1 MTPEI
6 NAKRLLDDLRQLR
19 SFGAT
24 GTGVVRLAL
33 SPVDIAA
40 RHWLAGRMA
49 EAGLVANI
57 DGVGSVWGC
66 STRPGSRLLIGSH
79 TDTQPTGGW
88 LDGALGVIYGLE
100 IARALQECPA
110 TQDLAVD
117 VVSWSDEEGT
127 FSGYLG
133 SRSFV
138 GEPIEE
144 SIATATNLAGEKLA
158 DALRSAGLGDKPRHR
173 LQPGRYMAYLEPH
186 IEQGGRL
193 EAAGRSIGVVTSIV
207 GIREKRI
214 TFTGQ
219 RNHAGTTPMAI
230 RRDAGAAL
238 IDFAHGLNDAF
249 AALADAD
256 TVWTFGR
263 IELDPGALGVIPG
276 RAELLLQ
283 YRDGDPARLRAMDAC
298 LAARVRDADAKGP
311 VRVAL
316 ADADL
321 PSEPAQMSAAI
332 QDHIAAAA
340 ERIAP
345 GQWLR
350 MPSGAGHDAQVIAPH
365 LPSGMLFI
373 PSIGG
378 ISHDFTEDTDVD
390 QIVLGCRVAAA
401 AAAAILRRAA
411 AANKAPQAT

>member
-6 NAKRLLDDLRQLR
+6 NAKRLLDDLQQLR
-19 SFGAT
+19 SFGAK

-33 SPVDIAA
+33 SPVDVAA
-40 RHWLAGRMA
+40 RQWLAGRMT
-49 EAGLVANI
+49 EAGLAANI

-66 STRPGSRLLIGSH
+66 STTGPGPRLLVGSH

-100 IARALQECPA
+100 IARALRECPA
-110 TQDLAVD
+110 TQDLMVD

-138 GEPIEE
+138 GEPVDE
-144 SIATATNLAGEKLA
+144 SIARATNPTGETLA
-158 DALRSAGLGDKPRHR
+158 DALRSAGLGDQPRYR
-173 LQPGRYMAYLEPH
+173 LQPGRYAAYLEPH

-193 EAAGRSIGVVTSIV
+193 EAAGKSLGVVTSIV
-207 GIREKRI
+207 GIREKRV
-214 TFTGQ
+214 TLTGQ

-238 IDFAHGLNDAF
+238 IDFAYSLNGAF

-283 YRDGDPARLRAMDAC
+283 YRDGDPARLHAMDDC
-298 LAARVRDADAKGP
+298 LAARVRDADARGP

-321 PSEPAQMSAAI
+321 PSEPASMSAEI

-340 ERIAP
+340 EQIAP
-345 GQWLR
+345 GQWIR

-378 ISHDFTEDTDVD
+378 ISHDFTEDTGVAE
-390 QIVLGCRVAAA
+390 IVLGCRVAAM
-401 AAAAILRRAA
+401 AAISILRHAA
-411 AANKAPQAT
+411 I

>member
-6 NAKRLLDDLRQLR
+6 NAKRLLDDLQQLR

-40 RHWLAGRMA
+40 RRWLTGRMT
-49 EAGLVANI
+49 EAGLAANI

-66 STRPGSRLLIGSH
+66 STRPGPRLLIGSH

-110 TQDLAVD
+110 TQNLAVD

-138 GEPIEE
+138 GEPVEQAV
-144 SIATATNLAGEKLA
+144 ATAVNREGQGLGE
-158 DALRSAGLGDKPRHR
+158 ALRAAGLDDTPRR
-173 LQPGRYMAYLEPH
+173 RIEPDRYAAYLEPH

-193 EAAGRSIGVVTSIV
+193 EAAGKSIGIVTSIV
-207 GIREKRI
+207 GIREQRI
-214 TFTGQ
+214 TFRGQ

-238 IDFAHGLNDAF
+238 IAFVQRLNDTF

-256 TVWTFGR
+256 TVWTVGR
-263 IELDPGALGVIPG
+263 ITLEPGSLSVIPG
-276 RAELLLQ
+276 AAELLLQ
-283 YRDGDPARLRAMDAC
+283 YRDADPDRLQAMDEH
-298 LAARVRDADAKGP
+298 LAALVAESNEAGLVQVTLEAFDAPSQP
-311 VRVAL
+311 V
-316 ADADL
+316 
-321 PSEPAQMSAAI
+321 QMAAEI
-332 QDHIAAAA
+332 QDRIAAAA
-340 ERIAP
+340 ERIVP
-345 GQWLR
+345 GQWIH
-350 MPSGAGHDAQVIAPH
+350 MPSGAGHDAQIIAPH
-365 LPSGMLFI
+365 LSSGMLFI
-373 PSIGG
+373 PSIDG
-378 ISHDFTEDTDVD
+378 ISHDFTEDTDID
-390 QIVLGCRVAAA
+390 QIVLGCRVAM
-401 AAAAILRRAA
+401 AAAINILRAG
-411 AANKAPQAT
+411 KS